1 MVSQVLF
8 NHGGIGVIVSKSYI
22 NKEISW
28 LHFNGRVLQEAADPA
43 VPLVER
49 VKFLGI
55 FSSNLDEFFRV
66 RVATLRRL
74 SNLGPRAKKIIGDN
88 PNKVLKKIQ
97 EIVLEQTNDFDRLY
111 RQILD
116 ELRKENI
123 FLIDESSLDSEQE
136 NYLREFFYRN
146 IRPHLVLLLID
157 QIEQFPILKD
167 HSIYLAVQMSEKG
180 NEKIHHYALIHVPDQ
195 KISRFIILPQKND
208 KKFIIL
214 LEDIIRLCLPD
225 TFSFFDYDNFSAYTI
240 KVTRDAELDFEDEFS
255 KTYVEKIQDSLRKRK
270 VGRPVRF
277 VYDRD
282 MPKPYLKYLVNK
294 LGLGEDDS
302 LIPGGKYH
310 NFKDFMKFPAVGGQQ
325 LYYPPFTPCVHPA
338 LQGQTSLLAAIRKQ
352 EILLHFPYQTF
363 SSFVDLLREAAVDP
377 AVKSIKLTIYRLA
390 RDSHIV
396 NALVNAA
403 KNGKQVTVVMELQAR
418 FDEAANLEW
427 ADTMREEGVR
437 VIYGVSG
444 LKVHPKVCL
453 ITREEKKRLV
463 HYCGLGTGN
472 FNEDTAS
479 LYTDHMLLTCDRR
492 LTGDVVKLYDFFEN
506 KYRMA
511 TFRHLLVAP
520 FQMRDKFK
528 RLIRGEIRNALA
540 GKQAYVLLKI
550 NNLAD
555 QEMIRLLYEAGRAGV
570 EIRLIVRSMFSLVP
584 AEQGLSDHIQAIS
597 IVDRFL
603 EHTRFCI
610 FANGGE
616 EKVFIGSADW
626 MGRNFDRR
634 AEVMCPIY
642 SPQLKQELREYFEIQ
657 WVDNVK
663 ARPWYA
669 TSEGDPRDLDPAAPA
684 HRCQQVLLQKFGALP

>member
-1 MVSQVLF
+1 MAAQVLF
-8 NHGGIGVIVSKSYI
+8 NHEGTGVDVSKSYI

-28 LHFNGRVLQEAADPA
+28 LHFNGRVLQEAADPT
-43 VPLVER
+43 VPLAER
-49 VKFLGI
+49 IKFLGI

-111 RQILD
+111 RHILD
-116 ELRKENI
+116 ELQLENI
-123 FLIDESSLDSEQE
+123 FLIDASCLDSEQE
-136 NYLREFFYRN
+136 QYLREFFYKN

-157 QIEQFPILKD
+157 QIEEFPVLKD
-167 HSIYLAVQMSEKG
+167 HSIYLAVQMNEKG
-180 NEKIHHYALIHVPDQ
+180 NGKNLHYALLHVPDR
-195 KISRFIILPQKND
+195 KLSRFIMLPERGE

-225 TFSFFDYDNFSAYTI
+225 IFSFFDYENFSAYTI

-310 NFKDFMKFPAVGGQQ
+310 NFKDFIKFPAVGGQH

-363 SSFVDLLREAAVDP
+363 SSFVDLLREAAIDP

-403 KNGKQVTVVMELQAR
+403 KNGKKVTVVMELQAR

-453 ITREEKKRLV
+453 ITRQEKKRLV

-520 FQMRDKFK
+520 FQMRDKLK
-528 RLIRGEIRNALA
+528 RLIRGEIRNAQA
-540 GKQAYVLLKI
+540 GKQAYILLKC

-555 QEMIRLLYEAGRAGV
+555 QEMVRLLYEAGRAGV

-584 AEQGLSDHIQAIS
+584 EEQGGSDHIQAIS

-603 EHTRFCI
+603 EHSRICI

-634 AEVMCPIY
+634 AEVMCPVY
-642 SPQLKQELREYFEIQ
+642 SPHLKQELRDYFEIQ
-657 WVDNVK
+657 WRDNVK

-669 TSEGDPRDLDPAAPA
+669 TSGGDPRDRNPAAPP
-684 HRCQQVLLQKFGALP
+684 HRCQQALLQKFGALP